1 MSQFKDVPQ
10 HHWARA
16 HIDRAAGLEFFKGY
30 PDDTFRP
37 DQPVTRAETAAI
49 AMRLYDRTEDS
60 FEDILARVD
69 PAIVQIEAGNS
80 LGSGSSIGRGYI
92 LTNAHVVGKAK
103 RVGIRWGHW
112 GYGNKQRGEDAR
124 YAEGPVVFSAP
135 EIDLAI
141 VRADI
146 AQYRDDMPVLAL
158 GNPDEVRRGMPVLVA
173 GSPMGYIGT
182 VTAGIVSFIGRYFAY
197 EQADKT
203 QVTIPDA
210 IQVDAPINPG
220 NSGGAL
226 VNLRGELIGVP
237 SVKLVHEA
245 VEGLGFCIGLETVR
259 TAIQRAEQSGAL
271 AMAHRTELVAALKD
285 QGLAIA

>member
-1 MSQFKDVPQ
+1 MTFKDVPQ
-10 HHWARA
+10 NHWARGF
-16 HIDRAAGLEFFKGY
+16 IDRAASLELLKGY
-30 PDDTFRP
+30 PDETFKP
-37 DQPVTRAETAAI
+37 EQPITRAETAAI

-60 FEDILARVD
+60 FEDVLAKID
-69 PAIVQIEAGNS
+69 AAIVQIETDSS
-80 LGSGSSIGRGYI
+80 LGSGTSIGRGFV
-92 LTNAHVVGKAK
+92 LTNAHVVAGHK
-103 RVGIRWGHW
+103 RAGIRWALW
-112 GYGNKQRGEDAR
+112 GYGEQGNAQ
-124 YAEGPVVFSAP
+124 YAEGPVVFCAP

-146 AQYRDDMPVLAL
+146 VQYRETMPVLPL
-158 GNPDEVRRGMPVLVA
+158 GRPESVRRGMPVLVA
-173 GSPMGYIGT
+173 GSPMGFIGT
-182 VTAGIVSFIGRYFAY
+182 VTAGIVSFIGRHFTYQ
-197 EQADKT
+197 QADGT
-203 QVTIPDA
+203 RVIIPDA

-226 VNLRGELIGVP
+226 VNLKGELIGVP

-271 AMAHRTELVAALKD
+271 AVAHRTELVAALKD

>member
-1 MSQFKDVPQ
+1 MPFKDVPGN
-10 HHWARA
+10 HWARSF
-16 HIDRAAGLEFFKGY
+16 IDRAASLEFLKGY
-30 PDDTFRP
+30 PDEAFKP

-60 FEDILARVD
+60 FEDILSRID

-173 GSPMGYIGT
+173 GSPVGYIGS
-182 VTAGIVSFIGRYFAY
+182 VSAGIISYIGRYVQY
-197 EQADKT
+197 EQDDGT
-203 QVTIPDA
+203 VVTIPDA
-210 IQVDAPINPG
+210 LQTDAPINPG
-220 NSGGAL
+220 NSGGAMVDL
-226 VNLRGELIGVP
+226 KGRLIGVP

-245 VEGLGFCIGLETVR
+245 IEGLGFCIGLETIW

-271 AMAHRTELVAALKD
+271 AVAHRTELVAALRD
-285 QGLAIA
+285 QGLVIA